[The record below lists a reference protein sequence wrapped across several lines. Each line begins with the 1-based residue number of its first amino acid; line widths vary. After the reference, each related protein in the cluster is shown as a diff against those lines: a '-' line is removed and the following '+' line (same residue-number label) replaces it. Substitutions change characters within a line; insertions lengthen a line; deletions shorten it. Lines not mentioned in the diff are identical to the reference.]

1 MFEEENRKGPAN
13 AEETPIWGGP
23 PKRLEGRRLIFLCGV
38 LLIVSGLGCADSRH
52 GHLLQWLGVEN
63 TRYSFSGE
71 KVLLNQTQLGKREEQ
86 VPCEPVQGY
95 LEARLA
101 SLGASLLSSRA
112 VTGHAEGSHGH
123 VKRELHSTVA
133 VLEGRSED
141 PILLMA
147 PYRVACGE
155 GSEGNPQSAWAN
167 ASFLLE
173 LGRVLSAQPQPYT
186 IWLIFIPENSSVAQR
201 SASIVESLS
210 TPWLGSERVAEA
222 LKAEGVLNQVRVAI
236 FFDGLGSTG
245 ESVSRDS
252 HSHPVYREVFWE
264 SAQAL
269 DATDVFSD
277 TSDLSSSALGHHAF
291 LGKGLRRTVLITT
304 GTSEISE
311 NRTDSATQNS
321 QANRWQKVGR
331 VSVEALG
338 RIGRRLQRMDKISG
352 G

>member
-1 MFEEENRKGPAN
+1 MIEEEKKKGSCNVDKAL
-13 AEETPIWGGP
+13 IWGGW
-23 PKRLEGRRLIFLCGV
+23 PKRLEGHRLVFLCGV
-38 LLIVSGLGCADSRH
+38 VFILCGLGCADFRNER
-52 GHLLQWLGVEN
+52 LFQWLGVEN
-63 TRYSFSGE
+63 TWSSFSGQQ
-71 KVLLNQTQLGKREEQ
+71 VLLNQTQLEEREEQ
-86 VPCEPVQGY
+86 VPCEPVQDY

-101 SLGASLLSSRA
+101 SLGASLPFSEA
-112 VTGHAEGSHGH
+112 VAGHAEGRHAH
-123 VKRELHSTVA
+123 IKRELQSTVA
-133 VLEGRSED
+133 VLEGRSKD
-141 PILLMA
+141 PILLIA
-147 PYRVACGE
+147 PYRGACE
-155 GSEGNPQSAWAN
+155 KRIEENPQNAWAN

-186 IWLIFIPENSSVAQR
+186 IWLVFIPENSPGAQR

-311 NRTDSATQNS
+311 NRTDSVTQSS
-321 QANRWQKVGR
+321 QANRWQTVGR